1 MKKFIYLLSIIL
13 FIASCTT
20 SKSYLKQKRYDL
32 AIEKS
37 SNKLSSK
44 PTKEKEIAVLHK
56 AYVIANS
63 KDRDRV
69 NFLRSSGQ
77 ADIWDE
83 VFEIYSRMKRRQDMV
98 KYLSPEILKKINFV
112 EYNYDTDIHQAK
124 LAAAEYF
131 YANGQRLLN
140 LNDRISARSAY
151 NEFQKV
157 RRYFSNFRD
166 TELLLKKAEDLGT
179 VNILFTVQNATNLIM
194 PRGFSEELTRIG
206 LFEMNQ
212 LFRRFYSEYDENI
225 QYHYSV
231 VLYLNDIFISP
242 EQVRERQYSEY
253 KEIQDGFQYKLDSK
267 GNVMKDSLG
276 NDIKIPKYV
285 RIGCDIIE
293 VHQSKSVAINSVIS
307 IRNDRNHM
315 IIQEPQTFEWFFDN
329 RYITYR
335 GDQRAMSDETRR
347 KLNLRPMPFP
357 NTEYM
362 ILQTNELAKRRTKD
376 FVYRN
381 RHIFI

>member
-1 MKKFIYLLSIIL
+1 ML
-13 FIASCTT
+13 SCTT
-20 SKSYLKQKRYDL
+20 SNSYLKQKRYDQ
-32 AIEKS
+32 AIEKA

-44 PTKEKEIAVLHK
+44 PTKEKEIAVLNK
-56 AYVIANS
+56 AYIISNS
-63 KDRDRV
+63 RDRDRV

-98 KYLSPEILKKINFV
+98 KYLSPEILRKINFV
-112 EYNYDTDIHQAK
+112 EYNYDNDIHQAK

-140 LNDRISARSAY
+140 QNNRTSARSAY
-151 NEFQKV
+151 YEFQKV
-157 RRYFSNFRD
+157 RRYFSNFKD
-166 TELLLKKAEDLGT
+166 NDQLMKKAEDIGT
-179 VNILFTVQNATNLIM
+179 VNILFNVQNATNLIM
-194 PRGFSEELTRIG
+194 PRGFSDELTRIG
-206 LFEMNQ
+206 LFDMNQ
-212 LFRRFYSEYDENI
+212 LFRRFFSEYDDNM

-276 NDIKIPKYV
+276 NDIKVPKYV

-307 IRNDRNHM
+307 IRNENNNL

-335 GDQRAMSDETRR
+335 GDQRAMSEETRR
-347 KLNLRPMPFP
+347 KLNWRPMPFP

-362 ILQTNELAKRRTKD
+362 ILQTTEQAKRRSKD

-381 RHIFI
+381 RHIFM